1 MVGFISLVTSA
12 LAPFCVADVGTV
24 VVMNAVAG
32 RDSNSSHIAVFV
44 VCQARVGKLRPIER

>member
-24 VVMNAVAG
+24 VVMKAVASRG
-32 RDSNSSHIAVFV
+32 SNSSHITVFV
-44 VCQARVGKLRPIER
+44 VC